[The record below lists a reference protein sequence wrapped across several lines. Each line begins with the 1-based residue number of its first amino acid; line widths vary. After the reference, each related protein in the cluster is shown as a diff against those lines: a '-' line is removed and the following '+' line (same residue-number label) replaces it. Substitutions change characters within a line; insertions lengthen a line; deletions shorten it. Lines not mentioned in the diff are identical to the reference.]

1 MKKYCRGVREYTID
15 SRTAYDIIIIK
26 WNEFQQW
33 YDIRVADGISENN
46 DDFKED
52 IMGQWANTIS
62 AAKRK
67 AMMDSGFTSKDFV
80 WESR

>member
-15 SRTAYDIIIIK
+15 GRTVYDIIVIK
-26 WNEFQQW
+26 WNEFHQW
-33 YDIRVADGISENN
+33 YDIRVADGVDKN
-46 DDFKED
+46 DDNFRDD
-52 IMGQWANTIS
+52 INGVWANTIS

>member
-1 MKKYCRGVREYTID
+1 M
-15 SRTAYDIIIIK
+15 DIIVIK
-26 WNEFQQW
+26 WNEFHQW
-33 YDIRVADGISENN
+33 YDIRVADGVDKN
-46 DDFKED
+46 DDNFRDD
-52 IMGQWANTIS
+52 INGVWANTIS

>member
-15 SRTAYDIIIIK
+15 GRKVYDIIIIK
-26 WNEFQQW
+26 WNEFNQW
-33 YDIRVADGISENN
+33 YDIRIADGVDKN
-46 DDFKED
+46 DDNFRDD
-52 IMGQWANTIS
+52 INGVWANTIS